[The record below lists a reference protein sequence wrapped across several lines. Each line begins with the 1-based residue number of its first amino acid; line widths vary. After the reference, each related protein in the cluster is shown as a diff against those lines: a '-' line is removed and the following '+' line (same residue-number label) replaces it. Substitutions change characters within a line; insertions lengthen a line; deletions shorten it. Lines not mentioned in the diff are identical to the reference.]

1 MLCCTLRIKNHADSC
16 SSAVIFPA
24 SESKVVF
31 ALIPLGCVALK
42 CYGLI

>member
-1 MLCCTLRIKNHADSC
+1 MKKAY
-16 SSAVIFPA
+16 SSKRYIITFDTK